1 MDMMPVFDMIGTVAF
16 AVLGALAGVYKKL
29 DVFGVLILALATAV
43 GGGILRDVVI
53 ANTPPM
59 AFRDPTYVLMSLAG
73 ALAAMLLRRQC
84 ERFNGAIQVCDAI
97 GLGPL
102 AAARANMAVDVGYY
116 NFLTVSFLAVVTAV
130 GGGIIRDAFIQVL
143 PGVFYKEIY
152 ATAAWAGAAAFF
164 FLYPYVS
171 SDVAMYSCFGVTTG
185 LRLMALRYHWA
196 LPVWP
201 QN

>member
-43 GGGILRDVVI
+43 GGGIIRDVVI
-53 ANTPPM
+53 SNTPPM
-59 AFRDPTYVLMSLAG
+59 AFRDPTYVLVSLAG
-73 ALAAMLLRRQC
+73 ALAAMLLRHQC

-97 GLGPL
+97 GLGAF
-102 AAARANMAVDVGYY
+102 AAAGANMAADCGYY
-116 NFLTVSFLAVVTAV
+116 NFLTVSFLSVVTAV
-130 GGGIIRDAFIQVL
+130 GGGVIRDVFIQVL

-152 ATAAWAGAAAFF
+152 ATAAWAGAAVCF
-164 FLYPYVS
+164 FLYPYLS
-171 SDVAMYSCFGVTTG
+171 HDAAMYSCFGVTTG
-185 LRLMALRYHWA
+185 LRLLALRYHWA

-201 QN
+201 RN